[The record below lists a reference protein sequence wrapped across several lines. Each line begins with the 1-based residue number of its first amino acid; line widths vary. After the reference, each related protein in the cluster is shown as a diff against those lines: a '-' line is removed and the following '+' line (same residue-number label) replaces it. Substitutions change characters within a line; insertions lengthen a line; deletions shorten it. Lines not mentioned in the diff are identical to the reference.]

1 MKLKEELLRQAA
13 RMGDRDAQ
21 KQLIKD
27 GVMIAEIMTQDKE
40 DNKENRKHEL
50 SEYIFVVYNDNSDYT
65 NIEMVTS
72 DLNKAFEYAHDY
84 LSLMVW
90 LDSEEEESF
99 DIDLRRYN
107 LEDIHNKFQN
117 ELDGVHSKLAELIL
131 PLIQEK
137 ICLYDEERRKRE
149 QEKESQ
155 IIAKELKELERLKA
169 KYEK

>member
-1 MKLKEELLRQAA
+1 MNIKEERLQAA
-13 RMGDRDAQ
+13 RRGDRDAQ
-21 KQLIKD
+21 IQLLQN
-27 GVMIAEIMTQDKE
+27 GVAFAEILTHDNE
-40 DNKENRKHEL
+40 DDIEERKHKL
-50 SEYIFVVYNDNSDYT
+50 SEYLFVVYNDNSDYT

-72 DLNKAFEYAHDY
+72 DLKKAFEYAYDY
-84 LSLMVW
+84 RSLMVW

-99 DIDLRRYN
+99 DLDLRRYN
-107 LEDIHNKFQN
+107 LEDVNNIFQN

-137 ICLYDEERRKRE
+137 ISLYEEEKRKRE
-149 QEKESQ
+149 QEQESQ